1 MRAIRL
7 GLSITI
13 VVALSHHV
21 LGRAPA
27 LPAQETNEAKLRDGD
42 AAVRV
47 QRFEQWASAE
57 LRKMDPVGELYLQ
70 PDSGDRA
77 TDSYSW
83 GRIVTTP
90 ESEKERRAVND
101 PLPSHVEELLS
112 PDPQFDAHRY
122 VLRFIRNDS
131 VNGIPVSIYETHS
144 RGNYDGFE
152 GQVALDREGFVW
164 RYIGSRRAVDSL
176 LSKWS
181 GHWRTRRF
189 VYSGW
194 RARLRGGSLY
204 TTDVFIQQIP
214 APNSPPQFTRR
225 GKMRLWNFGK
235 TRAEQAR
242 AELQVVEGGERS
254 HEHVGRSSEENER
267 QWMLD
272 VEDYVVDVL
281 TRDGYLAPEGTFEK
295 SCAQVIS
302 NLLAVARF
310 PEPLDPPVRCRVL
323 LSSRVDLRLLGH
335 TMLISVGALDTAGD
349 EATVATILA
358 HGLAEMA
365 TKPVPITAKVAFVKR
380 PALALLAALET
391 KPSDEEAVDKAALAL
406 LSKSL
411 YRSKLEQAGL
421 YLDGVNDVSS
431 RLSALLPRTFA
442 DHISDKAGVLRQS
455 EWMRQ
460 RPVYDP
466 LRLGH
471 FSALPLGSR
480 MALNRETNQVDLLHA
495 PLVPLVGKSFG
506 VVPPYPYPNDAEVD
520 APLISRF
527 APDQRGVETAGTK

>member
-7 GLSITI
+7 LLSITI
-13 VVALSHHV
+13 VVSLSHHV

-27 LPAQETNEAKLRDGD
+27 SPAQAGSNDTRLKEAAD
-42 AAVRV
+42 AAVLV
-47 QRFEQWASAE
+47 QRFEQWTTAE

-70 PDSGDRA
+70 PDSGEKS

-83 GRIVTTP
+83 GRVVTTP
-90 ESEKERRAVND
+90 ESEKERRKTVD
-101 PLPSHVEELLS
+101 PLPSRVEELLS
-112 PDPQFDAHRY
+112 PDLQFDARHY
-122 VLRFIRNDS
+122 VLRFLRHES

-144 RGNYDGFE
+144 RGDYDGFE
-152 GQVALDREGFVW
+152 GQVAIDRQGFVW

-181 GHWRTRRF
+181 GHWRKRRF

-194 RARLRGGSLY
+194 RARLHGGALY
-204 TTDVFIQQIP
+204 TTDVFIQETP
-214 APNSPPQFTRR
+214 ALNSPAQFSRR
-225 GKMRLWNFGK
+225 GHMRLWNFGK

-242 AELQVVEGGERS
+242 AELQVVEDNERP
-254 HEHVGRSSEENER
+254 HGRAGRSAEENER
-267 QWMLD
+267 QWMRD
-272 VEDYVVDVL
+272 VEDYVLEVL
-281 TRDGYLAPEGTFEK
+281 TRDGYLAPEGTFET

-310 PEPLDPPVRCRVL
+310 PEPIDPPVRCRVL
-323 LSSRVDLRLLGH
+323 LSSRLDLRLLGH
-335 TMLISVGALDTAGD
+335 TMLISIGCLDTAGD

-365 TKPVPITAKVAFVKR
+365 IKPLPITSKVAFAKR
-380 PALALLAALET
+380 PTLELLAALEI
-391 KPSDEEAVDKAALAL
+391 KPSEEDAVDKAALAL

-421 YLDGVNDVSS
+421 YLDGINDVSP
-431 RLSALLPRTFA
+431 RLSALVPRTFA
-442 DHISDKAGVLRQS
+442 GHIGDTTGVLRQS
-455 EWMRQ
+455 EWMRR

-480 MALNRETNQVDLLHA
+480 MSLNRETNQVDLLHA
-495 PLVPLVGKSFG
+495 PLVPMLGKSFG
-506 VVPPYPYPNDAEVD
+506 VVPPYPYPSDAELE
-520 APLISRF
+520 APLVSRF
-527 APDQRGVETAGTK
+527 APQ

>member
-7 GLSITI
+7 SLSIAI
-13 VVALSHHV
+13 VVSLSHHV
-21 LGRAPA
+21 LGGAPA
-27 LPAQETNEAKLRDGD
+27 SPAPDTKENND
-42 AAVRV
+42 AAVLV
-47 QRFEQWASAE
+47 QRFEQWTTAE

-70 PDSGDRA
+70 PDSGEKSID
-77 TDSYSW
+77 TYSW
-83 GRIVTTP
+83 GRVVTTP
-90 ESEKERRAVND
+90 ENEKERHKVAD

-112 PDPQFDAHRY
+112 PDLQFDARHY
-122 VLRFIRNDS
+122 VLRLIRHDS

-144 RGNYDGFE
+144 RGDYDGFE
-152 GQVALDREGFVW
+152 GQVALDRQGFVW
-164 RYIGSRRAVDSL
+164 RYVGSRRAVDSL

-181 GHWRTRRF
+181 GHWRKRRF

-204 TTDVFIQQIP
+204 TTDVFIQEIP
-214 APNSPPQFTRR
+214 TPNSPPQFSRR
-225 GKMRLWNFGK
+225 GRMRLWNFGK

-242 AELQVVEGGERS
+242 AELQVVEGNERS
-254 HEHVGRSSEENER
+254 HDRVGRSADENER
-267 QWMLD
+267 QWMRD
-272 VEDYVVDVL
+272 VEDYVLDVL
-281 TRDGYLAPEGTFEK
+281 TRDGYLAPEGTFET

-310 PEPLDPPVRCRVL
+310 AEPLDPPVRCRVL
-323 LSSRVDLRLLGH
+323 LSSRLDLRLLGH
-335 TMLISVGALDTAGD
+335 TMLISVGSLDTAGD

-365 TKPVPITAKVAFVKR
+365 TKPVPITAKVAFAKR
-380 PALALLAALET
+380 PALELLAALET
-391 KPSDEEAVDKAALAL
+391 KPSDEEAVDKIALAI

-421 YLDGVNDVSS
+421 FLDGINDVSP
-431 RLSALLPRTFA
+431 RLSTLVPRTFVGHVG
-442 DHISDKAGVLRQS
+442 DTAGVLRQS

-466 LRLGH
+466 MRLGH

-480 MALNRETNQVDLLHA
+480 MALNRETNQVDLLRA
-495 PLVPLVGKSFG
+495 PLVPMVGKSFG
-506 VVPPYPYPNDAEVD
+506 VVPPYPYPSDAQPD
-520 APLISRF
+520 APLVSRF
-527 APDQRGVETAGTK
+527 PPD

>member
-7 GLSITI
+7 LLSITI
-13 VVALSHHV
+13 VASLSHHV
-21 LGRAPA
+21 LGGAPA
-27 LPAQETNEAKLRDGD
+27 SPAEETKEKTDTRLKDSD
-42 AAVRV
+42 AAVLV

-70 PDSGDRA
+70 PDVGDKA
-77 TDSYSW
+77 DDSYSW
-83 GRIVTTP
+83 GRIVTTSD
-90 ESEKERRAVND
+90 SEKERRGIAD

-112 PDPQFDAHRY
+112 PDLQFDARHY
-122 VLRFIRNDS
+122 VLRFIRHDS
-131 VNGIPVSIYETHS
+131 VNGTPVSIYETHS

-152 GQVALDREGFVW
+152 GQVALDWQGFVW

-214 APNSPPQFTRR
+214 NPNSPPQFSRR
-225 GKMRLWNFGK
+225 GRMRLWNFGK

-242 AELQVVEGGERS
+242 AELQVVEGTDRG
-254 HEHVGRSSEENER
+254 HEHVGRSAEENER
-267 QWMLD
+267 QWMRD
-272 VEDYVVDVL
+272 VEDYVLDVL
-281 TRDGYLAPEGTFEK
+281 TRDGYLAPEGTFER

-323 LSSRVDLRLLGH
+323 LSSRLDLRLLGH
-335 TMLISVGALDTAGD
+335 TMLISIGCLDTAGD

-365 TKPVPITAKVAFVKR
+365 TKPMPITAKVAFVRR
-380 PALALLAALET
+380 PALQLLAALET
-391 KPSDEEAVDKAALAL
+391 RPSDEDAVDRAALAL

-421 YLDGVNDVSS
+421 FLDGINEVSP
-431 RLSALLPRTFA
+431 RLSSLVPRTFV
-442 DHISDKAGVLRQS
+442 DHIGDTAGVLRQS
-455 EWMRQ
+455 EWMRR

-480 MALNRETNQVDLLHA
+480 MVLNRETNQVDLLRA
-495 PLVPLVGKSFG
+495 PLVPMLGKSFG
-506 VVPPYPYPNDAEVD
+506 VVPPYPYPSDAEPD

-527 APDQRGVETAGTK
+527 APD

>member
-7 GLSITI
+7 LLSITI
-13 VVALSHHV
+13 VGALSHHV

-27 LPAQETNEAKLRDGD
+27 SPAEETNDTRLKDAD
-42 AAVRV
+42 AAVLV
-47 QRFEQWASAE
+47 QRFEQWTTAE

-70 PDSGDRA
+70 PDSGEKA

-83 GRIVTTP
+83 GRVVTTSD
-90 ESEKERRAVND
+90 SEKERRNTVD
-101 PLPSHVEELLS
+101 PLPSRVEELLS
-112 PDPQFDAHRY
+112 PDLQFDARHY
-122 VLRFIRNDS
+122 VLRFIRRDS

-144 RGNYDGFE
+144 RGDYDGFE
-152 GQVALDREGFVW
+152 GQVALDQQGLVW

-181 GHWRTRRF
+181 GHWRRRRF

-194 RARLRGGSLY
+194 RVRLRGGSLY
-204 TTDVFIQQIP
+204 TTDVFIQEIP
-214 APNSPPQFTRR
+214 APNSPPQVSRR
-225 GKMRLWNFGK
+225 GRMRLWNFGK

-242 AELQVVEGGERS
+242 AELQVVEGVERP
-254 HEHVGRSSEENER
+254 HGRAVSRSAEESER
-267 QWMLD
+267 QWMRD
-272 VEDYVVDVL
+272 VEDYVLDVL
-281 TRDGYLAPEGTFEK
+281 TRDGYLAPEGTFEA

-323 LSSRVDLRLLGH
+323 LSSRLDLRLIGH
-335 TMLISVGALDTAGD
+335 TMLISIGCLDTAGD

-365 TKPVPITAKVAFVKR
+365 TKTAPITAKVAFVKR
-380 PALALLAALET
+380 PAPVLLAALET

-421 YLDGVNDVSS
+421 FLDGINDVSP
-431 RLSALLPRTFA
+431 RLSTLMPRSFV
-442 DHISDKAGVLRQS
+442 DHIADRAGVLRQS

-495 PLVPLVGKSFG
+495 PLVPMIGKSFG
-506 VVPPYPYPNDAEVD
+506 VVPPYPYPSDAEVE
-520 APLISRF
+520 APLVSRL
-527 APDQRGVETAGTK
+527 APD

>member
-1 MRAIRL
+1 MRAIRVL
-7 GLSITI
+7 LSITI
-13 VVALSHHV
+13 VVSLSHLV

-27 LPAQETNEAKLRDGD
+27 SPSEETNDTRHKDAD
-42 AAVRV
+42 AAVLV
-47 QRFEQWASAE
+47 QRFEQWTTAE

-70 PDSGDRA
+70 PDSGEKA

-83 GRIVTTP
+83 GRVVTTP
-90 ESEKERRAVND
+90 DSEKERRKTVD

-112 PDPQFDAHRY
+112 PDLQFDARHY

-131 VNGIPVSIYETHS
+131 VNGTPVSIYETHS
-144 RGNYDGFE
+144 RGDYDGFE
-152 GQVALDREGFVW
+152 GQVALDRQGFVW

-181 GHWRTRRF
+181 GHWRKRRF

-204 TTDVFIQQIP
+204 TTDVFIQEIP
-214 APNSPPQFTRR
+214 ALNSPPQFSRR
-225 GKMRLWNFGK
+225 GRMRLWNFGK

-242 AELQVVEGGERS
+242 AELEVVEGNEGPR
-254 HEHVGRSSEENER
+254 EHTGRSAEENER
-267 QWMLD
+267 QWMRD
-272 VEDYVVDVL
+272 VEDYVLDVL
-281 TRDGYLAPEGTFEK
+281 TRDGYLAPEGTFET

-310 PEPLDPPVRCRVL
+310 QEPLDPPVRCRVL
-323 LSSRVDLRLLGH
+323 LSSRLDLRLLGH
-335 TMLISVGALDTAGD
+335 TILISIGCLDTAGD

-380 PALALLAALET
+380 PALQLLAALET

-421 YLDGVNDVSS
+421 FLDGVNDVGP
-431 RLSALLPRTFA
+431 RLSTLMPPAFVGHVGDRA
-442 DHISDKAGVLRQS
+442 AVLRQS

-466 LRLGH
+466 TRLGH

-495 PLVPLVGKSFG
+495 PLVPMLGKSFG
-506 VVPPYPYPNDAEVD
+506 VVPPYPYPSDAELSASLV
-520 APLISRF
+520 SRF
-527 APDQRGVETAGTK
+527 APD

>member
-7 GLSITI
+7 LLSIPI
-13 VVALSHHV
+13 VVALSHYV
-21 LGRAPA
+21 LGRTPA
-27 LPAQETNEAKLRDGD
+27 SPAQETAGSNDTRLKDSD
-42 AAVRV
+42 AAVLV
-47 QRFEQWASAE
+47 QRFEQWTTAE

-70 PDSGDRA
+70 PASGDKA

-83 GRIVTTP
+83 GRVVTTSD
-90 ESEKERRAVND
+90 SEKERRNTVD
-101 PLPSHVEELLS
+101 PLPSSVEELLS
-112 PDPQFDAHRY
+112 PDLQFDARHY
-122 VLRFIRNDS
+122 VLRFIRHDA
-131 VNGIPVSIYETHS
+131 VNGMPVSVYETHS
-144 RGNYDGFE
+144 RGDYDGFE
-152 GQVALDREGFVW
+152 GQVALDQQGFVW

-181 GHWRTRRF
+181 GHWRRRRF

-194 RARLRGGSLY
+194 RGRMRGGSLY
-204 TTDVFIQQIP
+204 TTDVFIQEIP
-214 APNSPPQFTRR
+214 ALNSQPQFSRR
-225 GKMRLWNFGK
+225 GRMRLWNFGK

-242 AELQVVEGGERS
+242 AELQVVEEERP
-254 HEHVGRSSEENER
+254 HGHVGRSAEESER

-272 VEDYVVDVL
+272 VEDYVLDVL
-281 TRDGYLAPEGTFEK
+281 TRDGYLAPEGKFEA

-310 PEPLDPPVRCRVL
+310 PEPLDPPVRCRVV
-323 LSSRVDLRLLGH
+323 LSSRLDLRLLGH
-335 TMLISVGALDTAGD
+335 TMLISLGCLDTAGD

-365 TKPVPITAKVAFVKR
+365 TKPVSITAKVAFVKR
-380 PALALLAALET
+380 PGPVLLAALET
-391 KPSDEEAVDKAALAL
+391 KPSDEAAVDKAALAL

-421 YLDGVNDVSS
+421 FLDGVNDVSP
-431 RLSALLPRTFA
+431 RLSTLMPRSFV
-442 DHISDKAGVLRQS
+442 DHIGDRAGVLRQS

-480 MALNRETNQVDLLHA
+480 MAVNRETNQVDLLRA
-495 PLVPLVGKSFG
+495 PLVPMIGKSFG
-506 VVPPYPYPNDAEVD
+506 VVPPYPYPSDAEVE
-520 APLISRF
+520 APLVSRL
-527 APDQRGVETAGTK
+527 APE